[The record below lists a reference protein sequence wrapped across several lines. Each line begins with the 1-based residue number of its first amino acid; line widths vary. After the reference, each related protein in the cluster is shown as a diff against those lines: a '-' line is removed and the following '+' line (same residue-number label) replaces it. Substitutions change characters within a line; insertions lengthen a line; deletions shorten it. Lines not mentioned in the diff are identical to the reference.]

1 MKHEFKQAVILCG
14 GEGSRLGNI
23 TKKIPKPLIKVNGKP
38 FLEHQIKELFVLKAN
53 IFLKD
58 LHQFS

>member
-14 GEGSRLGNI
+14 GEGLKVRKN

-38 FLEHQIKELFVLKAN
+38 FFRTSDKLFKK
-53 IFLKD
+53 IWF
-58 LHQFS
+58 